1 MKKALLIALIFSTIT
16 KLFGQI
22 PTFQSPQP
30 ATLGRYDNVVTFPT
44 QRQNGFPP
52 PNQNNVLQNLLL
64 QQHQQI
70 QLQNQRLINQATQH
84 QQRRTLPQ
92 DVLDDIAAF
101 ENPKYSSVAEAYNS
115 LNYKFPNVTA
125 KGTNF
130 YESAFAKFQNMLSG
144 KEPLNLKR
152 AVYLVE
158 NSYYENTMPY
168 QEFDETLRN
177 IAGLISL
184 KMKQDK
190 MPNNQ
195 LAKNL
200 VIYQFMADTFKVKI
214 PHKENQVF
222 THYPFKY
229 DFEDYR
235 GEKDYRK
242 MFVSK
247 LLLQHSGQCH
257 SMPLLYLLLAEEL
270 GAKAWLSYSP
280 NHSFI
285 KFMVNGRLQN
295 YETTNG
301 HFTTDAFALSSGFI
315 KAEALANKVYLD
327 TLSKKQLIA
336 HCLMDLALGYEHK
349 YGYNEFSLKCA
360 NLALKHHPQN
370 ITALMTKANYYNALL
385 SYVAKQSKEKR
396 LPNIQFG
403 DVPQVYELYNKM
415 KQAQQDLDDIG
426 FAEMPQEAYQ
436 NWLKGIQKEAEKSKQ
451 TFQNIQQSLW
461 KK

>member
-1 MKKALLIALIFSTIT
+1 M
-16 KLFGQI
+16 
-22 PTFQSPQP
+22 
-30 ATLGRYDNVVTFPT
+30 
-44 QRQNGFPP
+44 
-52 PNQNNVLQNLLL
+52 
-64 QQHQQI
+64 
-70 QLQNQRLINQATQH
+70 
-84 QQRRTLPQ
+84 PQ
-92 DVLDDIAAF
+92 DVLDDIAEF
-101 ENPKYSSVAEAYNS
+101 ENPKYNSVAEAYNS
-115 LNYKFPNVTA
+115 LNYKFPKTTK
-125 KGTNF
+125 KGANF
-130 YESAFAKFQNMLSG
+130 YENALQKFENMLAG
-144 KEPLNLKR
+144 KEPLNLKK
-152 AVYLVE
+152 AVFLVE

-168 QEFDETLRN
+168 KDFDETLRN
-177 IAGLISL
+177 IADLISL

-190 MPNNQ
+190 MPNNH

-200 VIYQFMADTFKVKI
+200 AIYKFMADTFKVKL

-222 THYPFKY
+222 KHYPFKY
-229 DFEDYR
+229 DFEDFM
-235 GEKDYRK
+235 GKQDYQK

-270 GAKAWLSYSP
+270 QAKAWLSYSP

-301 HFTTDAFALSSGFI
+301 HFTTDAFALQSGFI

-360 NLALKHHPQN
+360 NLALKQHPQN

-385 SYVAKQSKEKR
+385 GYVAKQSKEKQ
-396 LPNIQFG
+396 LPNVSFG
-403 DVPQVYELYNKM
+403 DIPQIYEIYQKM
-415 KQAQQDLDDIG
+415 QQAQKDLDDIG
-426 FAEMPQEAYQ
+426 FAEMPEEAYK
-436 NWLKGIQKEAEKSKQ
+436 NWLKGVAKEAKKSKQ
-451 TFQNIQQSLW
+451 TFNTIQQSLW